1 MPVSASVILFYLPA
15 YFLVYFFLP
24 REPFADCGE
33 ILVPRVSEIF
43 LGYPNRVV
51 TMPNNASSRAIEPGE
66 FWSAAIIQRA
76 CNFNMNIDKL

>member
-1 MPVSASVILFYLPA
+1 
-15 YFLVYFFLP
+15 
-24 REPFADCGE
+24 
-33 ILVPRVSEIF
+33 VPRVSEIF

-66 FWSAAIIQRA
+66 FWSAVIIQRA